1 LDGASG
7 VKTGGAF
14 LSHAWVGHLLLEEG
28 QRLSYSLRGPKENP
42 IVESFFSRFK
52 AKHQDLLLEARS
64 IEALDA
70 LLAERIRT
78 CSEHR
83 LRSSLWIKTPQET
96 LKESLIT
103 SKVYFT

>member
-1 LDGASG
+1 M
-7 VKTGGAF
+7 KTGGAF